1 VVQPFRPAL
10 RHDRFAHVSRS
21 SPVSTCGAGSLGPP
35 GYKSDTS
42 EVPGCQIW
50 ALGLRSMSEMGSPG
64 SLGRRFKSSQSDQS
78 RFIRTMIRVDRR
90 KVEQQRWRREIDAIF
105 VVFEQ
110 AFQGA

>member
-1 VVQPFRPAL
+1 
-10 RHDRFAHVSRS
+10 
-21 SPVSTCGAGSLGPP
+21 
-35 GYKSDTS
+35 
-42 EVPGCQIW
+42 
-50 ALGLRSMSEMGSPG
+50 MGSPG